1 MLSCPRRMN
10 ALSKKGR
17 SPKSS
22 KLVFVHKIADL
33 SSRGDIEATTE
44 LLKGYWKDKRTH
56 PWHRLYAIIE
66 TQWEIENP
74 HKDLQETLI
83 LLRDAIFGSLEMLS
97 LNLALNIPTS
107 EVLVM
112 VCKGAS
118 WKDGRRLAR
127 AECSTLAMELI
138 DRGDLGNLTPSA
150 LERDGM
156 GFLLASLHEAHLKEF
171 KMARPQI
178 KDRKLDLK
186 ALSRTMYGRRLL
198 REKAIA
204 ASSMD
209 EAGPAATEI
218 LETYDNLIHELEL
231 ADASRIIPVGP
242 TEQVTLNGKLIEDSA
257 GKSEIYKMKE
267 PTPSVQAPLTEYLT
281 VTTKGSSPKIRKRK
295 TSKKKR
301 SQKSSA
307 KKKGGRK

>member
-1 MLSCPRRMN
+1 MN

-17 SPKSS
+17 SLKSS

-74 HKDLQETLI
+74 DKDLQETLI
-83 LLRDAIFGSLEMLS
+83 LLRDAIFGSLELLS
-97 LNLALNIPTS
+97 LSLALNIPAS

-138 DRGDLGNLTPSA
+138 DKGDLGNLTPSA
-150 LERDGM
+150 LRRDGM
-156 GFLLASLHEAHLKEF
+156 GFLLASLHDAHLKIF
-171 KMARPQI
+171 KMARPKT
-178 KDRKLDLK
+178 KDGKLDLK

-198 REKAIA
+198 RERSIA
-204 ASSMD
+204 ANSID
-209 EAGPAATEI
+209 EADSVAVEI
-218 LETYDNLIHELEL
+218 LETYDNLILELEL
-231 ADASRIIPVGP
+231 ADASRIISIGP
-242 TEQVTLNGKLIEDSA
+242 TEQITLNGKLIEDPVD
-257 GKSEIYKMKE
+257 KIEIHRAKE
-267 PTPSVQAPLTEYLT
+267 PTSDVQAPLTEYLT
-281 VTTKGSSPKIRKRK
+281 GAAKSSRGKPRKYK
-295 TSKKKR
+295 TSRKKR
-301 SQKSSA
+301 SKKSPDI
-307 KKKGGRK
+307 KKGGRK

>member
-1 MLSCPRRMN
+1 VLSYPRRMN

-17 SPKSS
+17 SLKSS

-66 TQWEIENP
+66 TQWEKENP
-74 HKDLQETLI
+74 DKDLQETLI

-97 LNLALNIPTS
+97 LSLALNIPAN

-112 VCKGAS
+112 VCKGES
-118 WKDGRRLAR
+118 WKNGRRLAR
-127 AECSTLAMELI
+127 AECSTLAMDLI
-138 DRGDLGNLTPSA
+138 DKGDLGYLIPSA
-150 LERDGM
+150 LKRDGM
-156 GFLLASLHEAHLKEF
+156 GFLLAPLHEAHLKEF
-171 KMARPQI
+171 KMAKPTT
-178 KDRKLDLK
+178 KDGKLDLK

-198 REKAIA
+198 REKTIA
-204 ASSMD
+204 ASSID
-209 EAGPAATEI
+209 ETDPAAVEV
-218 LETYDNLIHELEL
+218 LKTYDNLILELEI

-242 TEQVTLNGKLIEDSA
+242 TDQITLNGKLIEDSA
-257 GKSEIYKMKE
+257 DKGAIHKVKE

-281 VTTKGSSPKIRKRK
+281 GSAKSSRPKSRKRK

-301 SQKSSA
+301 SKKSPA
-307 KKKGGRK
+307 KKKGGHK

>member
-1 MLSCPRRMN
+1 MN

-44 LLKGYWKDKRTH
+44 LLKGYWKDKRTY

-66 TQWEIENP
+66 TQWEKENP
-74 HKDLQETLI
+74 DKDLQETLI

-97 LNLALNIPTS
+97 LSLALNIPAS
-107 EVLVM
+107 EVLKL
-112 VCKGAS
+112 VCKGES

-127 AECSTLAMELI
+127 AECSTFAMELI
-138 DRGDLGNLTPSA
+138 DKGDLGNLTPSA

-156 GFLLASLHEAHLKEF
+156 GFLLNSLHEAHLKEF
-171 KMARPQI
+171 KMAKPKI
-178 KDRKLDLK
+178 KDGKLDLK

-198 REKAIA
+198 RERAIA
-204 ASSMD
+204 ASSID
-209 EAGPAATEI
+209 EADSTTAEI
-218 LETYDNLIHELEL
+218 LETYDNLILEIEI

-257 GKSEIYKMKE
+257 DKGEILKAKE
-267 PTPSVQAPLTEYLT
+267 PTPSVQAPLTEYLAGAA
-281 VTTKGSSPKIRKRK
+281 KSSRPMLRKQK
-295 TSKKKR
+295 ASKKKR
-301 SQKSSA
+301 SKKSRG
-307 KKKGGRK
+307 K

>member
-1 MLSCPRRMN
+1 MN

-33 SSRGDIEATTE
+33 SSRGDIEAISE
-44 LLKGYWKDKRTH
+44 LLKGYWKDKRAY

-66 TQWEIENP
+66 TQWEKENP
-74 HKDLQETLI
+74 DQDLQETLI

-97 LNLALNIPTS
+97 LSLALNIPAS
-107 EVLVM
+107 EVLVL
-112 VCKGAS
+112 VCKGES

-138 DRGDLGNLTPSA
+138 EKGDLGNLTPSA

-171 KMARPQI
+171 KMARPKT
-178 KDRKLDLK
+178 KDGKLDLK
-186 ALSRTMYGRRLL
+186 ALSRTVYGRRLL
-198 REKAIA
+198 REKTIA
-204 ASSMD
+204 ASSID
-209 EAGPAATEI
+209 EADPAAVEI
-218 LETYDNLIHELEL
+218 LETYDNLILELEIT
-231 ADASRIIPVGP
+231 DASRIIPIES

-257 GKSEIYKMKE
+257 DKEEIHKAKE
-267 PTPSVQAPLTEYLT
+267 PTPSVQAPLTEYLL
-281 VTTKGSSPKIRKRK
+281 VTAKGSRPKSRKRK

-301 SQKSSA
+301 SKKSLA

>member
-1 MLSCPRRMN
+1 M
-10 ALSKKGR
+10 
-17 SPKSS
+17 
-22 KLVFVHKIADL
+22 

-44 LLKGYWKDKRTH
+44 LLKGYWKDKRTY

-66 TQWEIENP
+66 THWENENP
-74 HKDLQETLI
+74 DKDLQETLI

-97 LNLALNIPTS
+97 LSLALNIPVS

-112 VCKGAS
+112 VCKGNS

-127 AECSTLAMELI
+127 AECSTLAMDLI
-138 DRGDLGNLTPSA
+138 NKGDLGNLTPSA

-171 KMARPQI
+171 KMARPKT
-178 KDRKLDLK
+178 KDGKLDLK
-186 ALSRTMYGRRLL
+186 ALSRTMHGRKLI

-204 ASSMD
+204 AISMD
-209 EAGPAATEI
+209 EADTAAAEI
-218 LETYDNLIHELEL
+218 LEAYDNLILELEI
-231 ADASRIIPVGP
+231 ADASRIIPVNS
-242 TEQVTLNGKLIEDSA
+242 TEQVTLNGKLIEVSTD
-257 GKSEIYKMKE
+257 KEEIHKPKE

-281 VTTKGSSPKIRKRK
+281 GPAKESRPKSRKRK
-295 TSKKKR
+295 TSKKKH
-301 SQKSSA
+301 SKKSST

>member
-1 MLSCPRRMN
+1 MN

-33 SSRGDIEATTE
+33 SSRGDIEAITE
-44 LLKGYWKDKRTH
+44 LLKSYWKDKRAH
-56 PWHRLYAIIE
+56 PWHRLYALIE
-66 TQWEIENP
+66 TQWEKENP
-74 HKDLQETLI
+74 SKDLQETLI

-97 LNLALNIPTS
+97 LSLALNIPAS
-107 EVLVM
+107 EVLAM
-112 VCKGAS
+112 VCKGAT

-127 AECSTLAMELI
+127 AECSTLAMDLI
-138 DRGDLGNLTPSA
+138 DKGDLGNLTPSA

-156 GFLLASLHEAHLKEF
+156 GFLLAFLHEAHLKEI
-171 KMARPQI
+171 KMAKPTT
-178 KDRKLDLK
+178 KDGKLDLK

-198 REKAIA
+198 REKTIA
-204 ASSMD
+204 ATSID
-209 EAGPAATEI
+209 ESDPVAVEI
-218 LETYDNLIHELEL
+218 LETYDNLILELEIE
-231 ADASRIIPVGP
+231 DASRIIPVRP
-242 TEQVTLNGKLIEDSA
+242 TEQVTLNGKLVEDSMDK
-257 GKSEIYKMKE
+257 GEIHKMKD

-281 VTTKGSSPKIRKRK
+281 VTAKGLSSKVRKRK

-301 SQKSSA
+301 SKKSSA